1 MSKISDERL
10 ESLLENYYRAEP
22 DDTPAVSAVK
32 ADKAPLPLTARYRAL
47 SLAASLI
54 LVSLI
59 GVTVFILFHKSAA
72 PVAQPSQN
80 DIYDTQPGSEYTAL
94 TPTKE
99 PETHGAET
107 RGTET
112 RSAETQNTE
121 TQSTETRG
129 AETDAAGTP
138 YPASVNERSD
148 ASESGHIHSARQKPA
163 ESYSSDRPTEA
174 PYLSTEAPTQ
184 AQSPTEPAEQPT
196 SAHDEEP
203 TYRPLPPNYYER
215 ELAET
220 SKWVNYLAHQTISGT
235 AQRSTLTGEGRVYF
249 RIYAFDG
256 TPLGDEE
263 LFSESNLAQV
273 RDNVYDTVTVSYYL
287 GGLED
292 DLSRIREGD
301 MLTCRFC
308 NEDGE
313 VIYARI
319 IIF

>member
-10 ESLLENYYRAEP
+10 ESLLETYYRAEP

-59 GVTVFILFHKSAA
+59 GVTVFMLFNKSAA
-72 PVAQPSQN
+72 PAAQPSQN
-80 DIYDTQPGSEYTAL
+80 DIYDTQPGSDYTAL

-99 PETHGAET
+99 PETRSAET
-107 RGTET
+107 QNT
-112 RSAETQNTE
+112 ETQNTE

-163 ESYSSDRPTEA
+163 EGYSSDRPTEA

-184 AQSPTEPAEQPT
+184 AKIPTEPAEQPT

-203 TYRPLPPNYYER
+203 TYSPLPPNYYER

-273 RDNVYDTVTVSYYL
+273 QDNVYDTVTVSYYL

>member
-10 ESLLENYYRAEP
+10 ESLLETYYRAEP

-59 GVTVFILFHKSAA
+59 GVTVFMLFNKSAA
-72 PVAQPSQN
+72 PAAQPSQN

-99 PETHGAET
+99 PETRGAET
-107 RGTET
+107 Q
-112 RSAETQNTE
+112 STE

-138 YPASVNERSD
+138 YPASVNEISD

-163 ESYSSDRPTEA
+163 EGYSSDRPTEA

-273 RDNVYDTVTVSYYL
+273 QDNVYDTVTVSYYL

>member
-22 DDTPAVSAVK
+22 GDTPAVSAVK
-32 ADKAPLPLTARYRAL
+32 SGKAPLPLTARYRAL

-59 GVTVFILFHKSAA
+59 GVTVFMLFNKSAA
-72 PVAQPSQN
+72 PAAQPSQN

-99 PETHGAET
+99 PETRSAET
-107 RGTET
+107 RG
-112 RSAETQNTE
+112 AETQNTE

-138 YPASVNERSD
+138 YPASVNEISD

-163 ESYSSDRPTEA
+163 EGYSSDRPTEA

-273 RDNVYDTVTVSYYL
+273 QDNVYDTVTVSYYL